1 MSPRRRVQAGDQPL
15 FVEQEVPA
23 GRRLSAV
30 IGSALLV
37 ATAAIAVCAA
47 TLVSHEQHRRAA
59 LTEVEV
65 LAAVESFMTMFT
77 TPDPFH
83 ANDYLATVI
92 EHATGDFAEQY
103 QEKANKILIAV
114 ARSEPTIGTVIAAG
128 VERWNDEGSVNV
140 LVAVE
145 NSGKSPDGKRDVKVA
160 TRWLATAQK
169 EGDQWKISNLSQVL

>member
-1 MSPRRRVQAGDQPL
+1 MSPRRRVQDDDQPL
-15 FVEQEVPA
+15 FAQTDVPPS
-23 GRRLSAV
+23 RRLSTV

-37 ATAAIAVCAA
+37 ATAAIAICAW
-47 TLVSHEQHRRAA
+47 TLVTHEQHRRAA
-59 LTEVEV
+59 LKDVEA

-92 EHATGDFAEQY
+92 EHATGDFAQQY
-103 QEKANKILIAV
+103 QDKANQILIAV
-114 ARSEPTIGTVIAAG
+114 ARSEPTTGTVIAAG

-145 NSGKSPDGKRDVKVA
+145 NTGKSPDGKRDAKVA